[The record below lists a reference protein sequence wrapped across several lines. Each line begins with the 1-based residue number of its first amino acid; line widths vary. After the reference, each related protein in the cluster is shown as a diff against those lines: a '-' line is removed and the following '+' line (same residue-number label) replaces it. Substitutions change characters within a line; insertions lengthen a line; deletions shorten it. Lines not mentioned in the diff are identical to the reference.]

1 MTKRTL
7 LVVDD
12 EKKILRLLR
21 DYLKAAGYRVL
32 TAYDGCQ
39 ALALARQ
46 AQPDLIVL
54 DVMLPGIDGFEVCRA
69 LRSEGSRVP
78 VVMLTARVRDGDRE
92 MALALGVAEFV
103 EKPFSP
109 RELVG
114 RVYGLLGGGRL
125 AESQVAG

>member
-1 MTKRTL
+1 MAKRTL

-12 EKKILRLLR
+12 EKILRLLR

-32 TAYDGCQ
+32 TACDGCQ

-54 DVMLPGIDGFEVCRA
+54 DVMLPGIDGFEVCQA

-114 RVYGLLGGGRL
+114 RVHELLEGGRL